1 MSKNIFLLGSNGYL
15 GSRIKAQLKNQYS
28 IFELNRKEIQE
39 LDFNQNKL
47 LFEDIIFHSFI
58 NTIVEYQDS
67 SNITEIIKSNYLL
80 SFEILNLI
88 NKSKEFKIF
97 HFDSFYS
104 KFYNFDRPNSYLL
117 SKKNLVEWSK
127 IYHNKHK
134 EVTTFILR
142 LEHIIG
148 SKENTKKFNGWLIS
162 KLKSN
167 ETIELGPCD
176 HFFDFIHVD
185 DIVKAIILLVDTE
198 KFKNTFNH
206 LEVGSGNSYQL
217 KTFVNKLK
225 LKLGSRSKIIF
236 NEIDNG
242 DFYKNQSSVADSKEL
257 INLGW
262 CPKSDL
268 NEIIDSIL

>member
-1 MSKNIFLLGSNGYL
+1 MSNNIFLLGSNGYL

-28 IFELNRKEIQE
+28 IFELNRKEIKE

-47 LFEDIIFHSFI
+47 LFEDITFHSFI

-67 SNITEIIKSNYLL
+67 SNITDIIKSNYLL

-185 DIVKAIILLVDTE
+185 DIVKAVILLMDTE

-236 NEIDNG
+236 NKIDNG
-242 DFYKNQSSVADSKEL
+242 DFYKNQSSVADNKDL
-257 INLGW
+257 LNLGW